1 MFNEAEATDHSQR
14 EMMHKMIRKTLVSL
28 LVLGAV
34 GRVVWDNIRLTVTRY
49 SLAFADLP
57 EEFDGF
63 KIVQVSDLH
72 NARFGKDQRKLI
84 AAINS
89 ANPDMIAIT
98 GDLFHTAR
106 RENAYSF
113 LEQAARLAPC
123 YYVSGNHEQRFA
135 DYFTAIKPQLEALG
149 ACVLD
154 DERATVT
161 KGGASVS
168 VIGLADPTFHNNM
181 PPELLTEEKLS
192 RLVPKS
198 DVFTVLLSHRP
209 ELFHVYA
216 RNNISLTL
224 TGHAH
229 GGPLRIPFV
238 NRGLYAVHQGWLPKY
253 TEGIFVEDHTNMSSF
268 CAKNA
273 RKETVT
279 LPDDCSVMVVSR
291 SLGNSTYYP
300 KINDPPEL
308 VVVEL
313 RKK

>member
-1 MFNEAEATDHSQR
+1 MS
-14 EMMHKMIRKTLVSL
+14 KKLLIPL
-28 LVLGAV
+28 LVLGAA

-89 ANPDMIAIT
+89 ARPDMIAIT
-98 GDLFHTAR
+98 GDLFHTAHR
-106 RENAYSF
+106 DNAYSF
-113 LEQAARLAPC
+113 LEQAAKLAPC

-135 DYFTAIKPQLEALG
+135 DYFSAIKPTLESLG
-149 ACVLD
+149 ARVLD
-154 DERATVT
+154 DERVTVT
-161 KGGASVS
+161 KNGASIS
-168 VIGLADPTFHNNM
+168 VIGISDPTFRNTV

-192 RLVPKS
+192 RLTRPKGS
-198 DVFTVLLSHRP
+198 EFSILLSHRP

-216 RNNISLTL
+216 RNNISLAL

-229 GGPLRIPFV
+229 GGQVRIPFAHS
-238 NRGLYAVHQGWLPKY
+238 GLFAVHQGWFPRY

-268 CAKNA
+268 RAEKA
-273 RKETVT
+273 RKETVA
-279 LPDDCSVMVVSR
+279 LPDDCSVMIVSR

-300 KINDPPEL
+300 KLNDPPEL

>member
-1 MFNEAEATDHSQR
+1 MSTKAL
-14 EMMHKMIRKTLVSL
+14 ISL
-28 LVLGAV
+28 LALGAA
-34 GRVVWDNIRLTVTRY
+34 GWIARDNIRLTVTRY

-72 NARFGKDQRKLI
+72 NARFGKEQRKLI
-84 AAINS
+84 AAISS
-89 ANPDMIAIT
+89 ARPDMIAIT

-106 RENAYSF
+106 RDNAYSF
-113 LEQAARLAPC
+113 LEQAAKLAPC

-135 DYFTAIKPQLEALG
+135 DYFSAIKPKLESLG
-149 ACVLD
+149 ARVLD
-154 DERATVT
+154 DERVTVT
-161 KGGASVS
+161 RNGADIS
-168 VIGLADPTFHNNM
+168 VIGLSDPTFRGTM

-192 RLVPKS
+192 RLARHENNEFS
-198 DVFTVLLSHRP
+198 ILLSHRP

-229 GGPLRIPFV
+229 GGQVRIPFIH
-238 NRGLYAVHQGWLPKY
+238 RGLFAVHQGWLPKY
-253 TEGIFVEDHTNMSSF
+253 TEGIFVEDHTNMSCF
-268 CAKNA
+268 RAKNA
-273 RKETVT
+273 PKETVA
-279 LPDDCSVMVVSR
+279 LPDDCSVMIVSR

-308 VVVEL
+308 VVAEL

>member
-1 MFNEAEATDHSQR
+1 MSTKAL
-14 EMMHKMIRKTLVSL
+14 ISL
-28 LVLGAV
+28 LAHGAA
-34 GRVVWDNIRLTVTRY
+34 GWIARDNIRLTVTRY
-49 SLAFADLP
+49 SLAFAYLP

-72 NARFGKDQRKLI
+72 NARFGKEQRKLI

-89 ANPDMIAIT
+89 ARPDMIAIT

-106 RENAYSF
+106 RDNAYSF
-113 LEQAARLAPC
+113 LEQAAKLAPC

-135 DYFTAIKPQLEALG
+135 DYFSAIKPKLESLG
-149 ACVLD
+149 ARVLD
-154 DERATVT
+154 DERITIN
-161 KGGASVS
+161 KGGASIS
-168 VIGLADPTFHNNM
+168 IIGLSDPTFRNTV

-192 RLVPKS
+192 RLARPKGS
-198 DVFTVLLSHRP
+198 EFSILLSHRP

-229 GGPLRIPFV
+229 GGQVRIPFIH
-238 NRGLYAVHQGWLPKY
+238 RGLFAVHQGWLPKY
-253 TEGIFVEDHTNMSSF
+253 TEGIFVEDHTNMSCF
-268 CAKNA
+268 RAKNA
-273 RKETVT
+273 PKETVA
-279 LPDDCSVMVVSR
+279 LPDDCSVMIVSR

-308 VVVEL
+308 VVAEL